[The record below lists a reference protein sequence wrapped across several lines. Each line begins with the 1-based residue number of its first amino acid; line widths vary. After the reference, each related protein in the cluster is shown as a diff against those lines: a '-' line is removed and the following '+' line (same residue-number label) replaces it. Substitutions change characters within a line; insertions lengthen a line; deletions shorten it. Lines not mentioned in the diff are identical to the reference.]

1 MTGENTQLDLAR
13 KFTLYTGRNIFL
25 TGKAGTGKTTFL
37 HTLKSQTS
45 KRLIVV
51 APTGVAAI
59 NAGGVTIHSFF
70 QMPFGPIIPDK
81 SIQRVHE
88 KSKYERFQHR
98 FSKQKIKIIKSLDLL
113 VIDEISMVRADLL
126 DGIDEVLRRYRDR
139 NKPFG
144 GVQLLLIGD
153 LQQLAPVVKN
163 DEWALL
169 KDYYDTAFFF
179 SSIALKKT
187 DYVTVLLE
195 HVYRQSDQKFLD
207 ILNLVR
213 NNKIDQLSLNEL
225 NKRYIPGFIE
235 KEEEGYIILTTH
247 NNQAKE
253 INRSRLKKLS
263 SSSVIMSGFI
273 EGDFPEYSY
282 PTDIELEL
290 KVGAQVM
297 FVKNDPNT
305 EKQFYNGKI
314 GIIEEIEE
322 DIVWVK
328 CEGEDNLIQVE
339 ALEWENVKYSI
350 DTESKEITENITG
363 RFIQHPLKL
372 AWAITIH
379 KSQGLTFEKAIIDAS
394 AAFTHGQVYV
404 ALSRCKSLE
413 GMVLN
418 SPLRPDCFINN
429 SQVSGFTKS
438 AEENQPTQDILL
450 SSRRAFEIGLLQEL
464 FSFSTIAY
472 SLSYIIKLSQSHS
485 ASLVGKIDEKLIDI
499 QSKFK
504 KEILFVQEKF
514 LIQIKSL
521 GNKGID
527 IHENKEL
534 QDRIIKA
541 AHYYEEKIASYL
553 QSLNDIKIETDNREV
568 KKLANDSTDKLYLNL
583 HKKNLCLKGCKE
595 GFKVEDF
602 LSVRAKSELE
612 EAPKRKKTKMTA
624 ADISDEIRN
633 PELYAALINFRN
645 KIAEKEDLTHY
656 MVIHVKTLINLAN
669 HQPSNLKEMGMIK
682 GIGQKKI
689 ELYGSEILEI
699 ISKFKNDDLKFSA
712 TEVEAARKKKSAEED
727 TTDISLKMYLAGKT
741 KEEIAKERNYAVA
754 TIETHFSKKI
764 GSGELDIKDFVG
776 EKKIKVI
783 MDYFKNAE
791 DRLLTPARESLG
803 EEYSYSDL
811 RYVIKYM
818 GFLEGKEGIEGGEL
832 E

>member
-37 HTLKSQTS
+37 HTLKTQAS
-45 KRLIVV
+45 KRFIVV

-70 QMPFGPIIPDK
+70 QMPFGPIIPDINIRTRNEQSK
-81 SIQRVHE
+81 SG
-88 KSKYERFQHR
+88 KFQHR

-163 DEWALL
+163 NEWALL

-213 NNKIDQLSLNEL
+213 NNKIDPFSLNEL
-225 NKRYIPGFIE
+225 NKRYVPGFIE

-247 NNQAKE
+247 NNQARE
-253 INRSRLKKLS
+253 INQNRLRRLKS
-263 SSSVIMSGFI
+263 ESVIMSGFT
-273 EGDFPEYSY
+273 EGEFPEYSY

-297 FVKNDPNT
+297 FVKNDPSH

-314 GIIEEIEE
+314 GIIEDIEE
-322 DIVWVK
+322 NLVWVK

-350 DTESKEITENITG
+350 DSESKEITENITG

-418 SPLRPDCFINN
+418 APLRPDCFINN

-438 AEENQPTQDILL
+438 AEENQPTQDILV
-450 SSRRAFEIGLLQEL
+450 SSRKAFEQELLHEL

-472 SLSYIIKLSQSHS
+472 SLSYIVKLSQSHS
-485 ASLVGKIDEKLIDI
+485 ASLIGKIDEKLIDI

-504 KEILFVQEKF
+504 QEILSVQGKFLAQLKNLGSKEIELT
-514 LIQIKSL
+514 
-521 GNKGID
+521 
-527 IHENKEL
+527 ENKEL
-534 QDRIIKA
+534 QDRITKA

-553 QSLNDIKIETDNREV
+553 QLLSDIKIETDNKEI
-568 KKLANDSTDKLYLNL
+568 KKLANASTDKLYLNL
-583 HKKNLCLKGCKE
+583 HKKNLCLQGCKE

-602 LSVRAKSELE
+602 LSVRAKAELE

-624 ADISDEIRN
+624 ADISDEILN

-645 KIAEKEDLTHY
+645 KIAEEKDLTHY
-656 MVIHVKTLINLAN
+656 MVIHVKALINLAN
-669 HQPSNLKEMGMIK
+669 HQPSNLKEMAMIK

-689 ELYGSEILEI
+689 ELYGKEILDI
-699 ISKFKNDDLKFSA
+699 ISKFKNDNLKFSA
-712 TEVEAARKKKSAEED
+712 TEVEATKKKKSAEGD
-727 TTDISLKMYLAGKT
+727 TFDISLKMFLAGKT
-741 KEEIAKERNYAVA
+741 KEEIAKERNYAVT
-754 TIETHFSKKI
+754 TIETHLSKKI
-764 GSGELDIKDFVG
+764 GSGELDIKDLLG

-791 DRLLTPARESLG
+791 NKLLTPAREALG
-803 EEYSYSDL
+803 EEYSYGDL
-811 RYVIKYM
+811 RFVIKYM
-818 GFLEGKEGIEGGEL
+818 EFLEGKEGIEEGML